1 MRYWKPE
8 RGHWNLAI
16 EELEPKHWYTPVH
29 LERLERKHPRQLRR
43 TKLEL
48 KHLKLELEHDRSD
61 LRTLP
66 MKKRRLKLFVN
77 CRIQTHELTGTV
89 EHGKREEAGTKL
101 EHGKIV

>member
-1 MRYWKPE
+1 MQYRKPE
-8 RGHWNLAI
+8 RGHWNLGI
-16 EELEPKHWYTPVH
+16 EELEPKHWYTPVQ
-29 LERLERKHPRQLRR
+29 LERRERKHPCQLRR

-48 KHLKLELEHDRSD
+48 EHMKLELEHDR
-61 LRTLP
+61 RTLP

-89 EHGKREEAGTKL
+89 EHGKRKEAGTKL